1 MDKKIVFMFSGQG
14 SQFYNM
20 GKSLY
25 IHDQKFRDT
34 IRNLNDIIYKFIGVS
49 VLNELYGDDKK
60 SKSIIFKISRKR
72 LMLNWQHALSIGT

>member
-1 MDKKIVFMFSGQG
+1 MFSGQG

>member
-1 MDKKIVFMFSGQG
+1 MFSGQG

-49 VLNELYGDDKK
+49 VLDELYGEDKK
-60 SKSIIFKISRKR
+60 SSGKCKESKSIIFKISRKR
-72 LMLNWQHALSIGT
+72 LMLNWQHALSTGT